1 MTSPLLN
8 GETSNSSI
16 HGPLCGGL
24 GVAIGISIS
33 AGASGGH
40 LNPGVTVA
48 HAVLGKERLLIIGD
62 NFFILLFFNYFIK
75 NKPREDWFWC
85 CS

>member
-8 GETSNSSI
+8 AEKSNSSI
-16 HGPLCGGL
+16 HGALCGGL
-24 GVAIGISIS
+24 GVAIGIFIS

-48 HAVLGKERLLIIGD
+48 HAVLGKERRQIIMD
-62 NFFILLFFNYFIK
+62 DFFYH
-75 NKPREDWFWC
+75 
-85 CS
+85 S

>member
-8 GETSNSSI
+8 GEESNSSI

-24 GVAIGISIS
+24 GVAMGIFIS

-48 HAVLGKERLLIIGD
+48 HAVLGKERL
-62 NFFILLFFNYFIK
+62 
-75 NKPREDWFWC
+75 
-85 CS
+85 